1 MEYFGE
7 RVKTYNIIRCH
18 MCNETFS
25 IEHKHI
31 VENINKQDVLFVCPW
46 CEAVLQPKFAEE
58 HTIQL
63 QTKSV
68 D

>member
-25 IEHKHI
+25 IEHKYI
-31 VENINKQDVLFVCPW
+31 VKNVNKRDVSFVCPW
-46 CEAVLQPKFAEE
+46 CEAGLHPKFAEE
-58 HTIQL
+58 CTIQL